1 MQIDWTALTLAVIAL
16 FAVSGFFRGWWK
28 EAVTTAFFAFLLF
41 MLQAPSVA
49 ETFIGLINSTISFIW
64 RIIPD
69 SLLPMAESVFGVTSG
84 EVPAL
89 DASNPSTWIILMI
102 FFMLAAVIIGR
113 FTLRS
118 DGGKAR
124 YEPGPIGSLL
134 GGLLGGLNGF
144 IFMGLIREYMSGR
157 NLPGGET
164 AALSSG
170 AAAAAGSNTATAMS
184 EVTIQA
190 VNLPA
195 FTITDSFLPWV
206 LMLFGAGVLIMAL
219 TNRTAV
225 SNKDGFRKVS
235 TKTPYGYKKHGA

>member
-16 FAVSGFFRGWWK
+16 FAISGFFKGWWK

-41 MLQAPSVA
+41 MLQTPSVA
-49 ETFIGLINSTISFIW
+49 EMFIGAINSIIAFIW
-64 RIIPD
+64 GIIPA
-69 SLLPMAESVFGVTSG
+69 SLLPTVENVFGVTGG

-89 DASNPSTWIILMI
+89 DASDPSTWIIILI
-102 FFMLAAVIIGR
+102 FFMVAAIIFGR

-118 DGGKAR
+118 DGTKTR
-124 YEPGPIGSLL
+124 YQPGPIGSLL

-144 IFMGLIREYMSGR
+144 IFMGLIREYLSGR

-164 AALSSG
+164 AALTSG
-170 AAAAAGSNTATAMS
+170 AVTASGSTTATAMS

-190 VNLPA
+190 VNIPT

-206 LMLFGAGVLIMAL
+206 LMIFGAGVLIMAL
-219 TNRTAV
+219 TSRTGV
-225 SNKDGFRKVS
+225 SNKDGFRKVH
-235 TKTPYGYKKHGA
+235 TKTPYGYRKYG

>member
-16 FAVSGFFRGWWK
+16 FAISGFFKGWWR
-28 EAVTTAFFAFLLF
+28 EAVTTAFLAFLVF
-41 MLQAPSVA
+41 MLQSPSVA
-49 ETFIGLINSTISFIW
+49 EMFIGFINSIIAFIW
-64 RIIPD
+64 KIIPN
-69 SLLPMAESVFGVTSG
+69 SILPMAENVFGVTSG
-84 EVPAL
+84 QVPAL
-89 DASNPSTWIILMI
+89 DASNPSTWIILLI
-102 FFMLAAVIIGR
+102 FFMLAAIIVGR

-118 DGGKAR
+118 DGGKTR

-144 IFMGLIREYMSGR
+144 IVMGLIREYLSGR

-170 AAAAAGSNTATAMS
+170 AVAASGSTTANAMS

-190 VNLPA
+190 VNIPS

-225 SNKDGFRKVS
+225 SNKDGYRKVS
-235 TKTPYGYKKHGA
+235 TKTPYGYKKYG

>member
-16 FAVSGFFRGWWK
+16 FAISGFFKGWWK

-41 MLQAPSVA
+41 LLQSSDAA
-49 ETFIGLINSTISFIW
+49 DMFIGLINSVIAFIW

-69 SLLPMAESVFGVTSG
+69 SLLSVVENVIGVAAG

-89 DASNPSTWIILMI
+89 DASDPSTWIIMMV
-102 FFMLAAVIIGR
+102 FFMLAAIIVGR

-118 DGGKAR
+118 DGNKAR

-144 IFMGLIREYMSGR
+144 IFMGLIREYLSGR

-164 AALSSG
+164 AALTAG
-170 AAAAAGSNTATAMS
+170 AVTADGGNVATAMS

-190 VNLPA
+190 VNIPA
-195 FTITDSFLPWV
+195 YTITDSFLPWV
-206 LMLFGAGVLIMAL
+206 LMLFGAGVLVMAL
-219 TNRTAV
+219 TSRTGV
-225 SNKDGFRKVS
+225 SNKNGYRRIQ